1 MRDPLLNVHFVRLSV
16 FDRTAKGLLTD
27 EDERKMEQEIVDAPD
42 AAPVISETGGIRK
55 IRVAMQGRGKRGSA
69 RVLYLYVPTTDTVY
83 LILAYGKN
91 VKDSISKAEKK
102 QLKALA
108 AALKEE

>member
-1 MRDPLLNVHFVRLSV
+1 MAATVLYVHFIRLSV
-16 FDRTAKGLLTD
+16 FDHTAKGLLTD
-27 EDERKMEQEIVDAPD
+27 EDERQMDQEIADAPD
-42 AAPVISETGGIRK
+42 AAPVVTETGGIRK

-69 RVLYLYVPTTDTVY
+69 RVLYLHVPTTETVY
-83 LILAYGKN
+83 LMLAYGKN
-91 VKDSISKAEKK
+91 VKDSISKSEKK

>member
-1 MRDPLLNVHFVRLSV
+1 MTDTLLDVHFIRLAV

-27 EDERKMEQEIVDAPD
+27 EDERQMEQEIANAPE

-69 RVLYLYVPTTDTVY
+69 RVLYLYLPTTETVY
-83 LILAYGKN
+83 LMLAYGKN
-91 VKDSISKAEKK
+91 VKDSISKSEKR